1 MPLTIYY
8 NWLSMH
14 LCICHQIKPLV
25 FAQVILANNPVQMQD
40 LRAWNCCDAKKC
52 TWDNMKTFVQ
62 HNKTY
67 CHFQLP
73 IRCITK
79 ASGKLHTVQILTSN
93 MDFPSFYS
101 NNSIATPA
109 ALITMS
115 NNVHQ
120 CNANR
125 LIAEL
130 QEVLSLLQSANSVQ
144 SSTHA
149 LSQQK
154 EQCKHPNQ
162 RRTC

>member
-25 FAQVILANNPVQMQD
+25 FAQVILANNPVQLQD
-40 LRAWNCCDAKKC
+40 LRARNCCDAKKC

-93 MDFPSFYS
+93 MDFF
-101 NNSIATPA
+101 
-109 ALITMS
+109 
-115 NNVHQ
+115 
-120 CNANR
+120 
-125 LIAEL
+125 
-130 QEVLSLLQSANSVQ
+130 LLQQ
-144 SSTHA
+144 LYRHRGSTYYDV
-149 LSQQK
+149 
-154 EQCKHPNQ
+154 EQCTSMQ
-162 RRTC
+162 RQQTDRRTSRSVVPTTVSK